1 MFLNYININKIK
13 IVLVVFDSWWFW
25 VINSWYLVKFNK
37 NIVDVRKLIEEIWNK
52 FNVKKIYEMYK

>member
-13 IVLVVFDSWWFW
+13 IVLVVCDSWWFW